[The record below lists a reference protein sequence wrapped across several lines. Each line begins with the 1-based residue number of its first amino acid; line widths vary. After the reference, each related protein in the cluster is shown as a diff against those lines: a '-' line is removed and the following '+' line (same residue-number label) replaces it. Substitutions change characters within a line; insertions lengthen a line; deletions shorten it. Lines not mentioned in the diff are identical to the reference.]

1 MTYNVKVYISW
12 KEGVLDPQGAAVTDS
27 LHKIGYSGVE
37 SVSISRMVEVKMEAD
52 RDSVERQVTEMCE
65 KLLANPVIEDYSYEI
80 EEVVSS

>member
-37 SVSISRMVEVKMEAD
+37 SVSISRMIEVKMEAD
-52 RDSVERQVTEMCE
+52 RDNVERQVTEMCE

>member
-12 KEGVLDPQGAAVTDS
+12 KAGVLDPQGAAVTDS

>member
-12 KEGVLDPQGAAVTDS
+12 KEGILDPQGAAVTDS